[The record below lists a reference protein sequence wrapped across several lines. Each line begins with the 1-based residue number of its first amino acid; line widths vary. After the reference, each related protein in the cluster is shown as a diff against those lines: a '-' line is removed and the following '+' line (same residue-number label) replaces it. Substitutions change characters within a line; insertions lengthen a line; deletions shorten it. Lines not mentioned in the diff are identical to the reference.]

1 MRTWLVAALII
12 GLAGCMSV
20 QEIRTDGPIETF
32 STDKG
37 ELEVS
42 QCVLFAW
49 QDDAFAGSQVFLQA
63 GRNGGSTV
71 FTQAFREFA
80 DIYRQQEQTVVAIY
94 NASRSTSLII
104 NRRIAGIK
112 TCL

>member
-1 MRTWLVAALII
+1 
-12 GLAGCMSV
+12 
-20 QEIRTDGPIETF
+20 
-32 STDKG
+32 
-37 ELEVS
+37 
-42 QCVLFAW
+42 VLFAW
-49 QDDAFAGSQVFLQA
+49 QDDAFSGSQVNLQA

-71 FTQAFREFA
+71 FTQSFREFA
-80 DIYRQQEQTVVAIY
+80 DIYRQQEQTFVAIY